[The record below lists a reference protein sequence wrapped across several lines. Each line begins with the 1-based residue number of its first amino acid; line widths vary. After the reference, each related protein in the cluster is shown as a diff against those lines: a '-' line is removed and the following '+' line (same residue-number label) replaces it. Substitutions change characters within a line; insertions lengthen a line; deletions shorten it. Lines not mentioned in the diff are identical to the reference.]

1 MRSYVGYKILLDS
14 PADIPALGFGQFA
27 GALGE
32 IVTES
37 DPRFA
42 VGIFGNWGSGKTT
55 LMRAIRARL
64 SEPPASD
71 RVVPVWFNA
80 WRYEKEEHMIVP
92 LLDVLRD
99 ELVRWAE
106 KRPPESGV
114 RRSAMKAAAVSG
126 RAARAIMAGLT
137 LKVKAPGWM
146 GGPEVGFDGDKFLT
160 ELRQDDDKAASTP
173 QSFYHASFTA
183 LDDAFKGFVHEGQ
196 GERTGEATHRVV
208 VFVDDL
214 DRCLPPNALQVLESM
229 KLFFDL
235 SGFVFVVG
243 LDHAVIRR
251 AIESKYGERVD
262 GEQRA
267 QPGRAVLGAEYI
279 KKIFQVPFTLPP
291 VSIRQLDEFI
301 ATFSGTALSDDQADD
316 LAKNV
321 RPHLD
326 YLVGDSGVNPREVK
340 RFLNA
345 YTLQMKTRPNL
356 DADVVLTM
364 QTLSFRPDWAEAYQ
378 ALLAEPEAFTSA
390 LRNRGLEAPNALE
403 GLWPELA
410 GTAADLAAYFAM
422 PKAAA
427 LLNPAL
433 DLNQYIYSVE
443 STRTA
448 NPALAEIYPKLG
460 SLRERLRQFDPAALD
475 AADRF
480 SVGQGLNQDVRGLLR
495 VANRTLDPAGPGGAL
510 LQGLD
515 QLGSRIPAAD
525 AEVAA
530 WNAWRQSAEA
540 LLARLRDHLLNLSR
554 AASGGPGS
562 APAP

>member
-1 MRSYVGYKILLDS
+1 MRSYAGYKILLDS

-27 GALGE
+27 DALAD
-32 IVTES
+32 IVSES

-64 SEPPASD
+64 SEPPTAD

-99 ELVRWAE
+99 ELVRWAS
-106 KRPPESGV
+106 KRPPRSSV

-126 RAARAIMAGLT
+126 RAARAIMAGMT
-137 LKVKAPGWM
+137 LKVKAPSWV
-146 GGPEVGFDGDKFLT
+146 GGPEVGFDGGKFLT
-160 ELRQDDDKAASTP
+160 ELRKNDDKTANTP

-183 LDDAFKGFVHEGQ
+183 LDDAFRGFVYEGQ
-196 GERTGEATHRVV
+196 DEQTGDATHRVV

-251 AIESKYGERVD
+251 AIESRYGERGDV
-262 GEQRA
+262 EQQA
-267 QPGRAVLGAEYI
+267 QPGRTVLGAEYI

-291 VSIRQLDEFI
+291 VSILQLDEFI

-321 RPHLD
+321 RPHLGH
-326 YLVGDSGVNPREVK
+326 LVGDSGVNPREVK
-340 RFLNA
+340 RFINA
-345 YTLQMKTRPNL
+345 YTLQMKTRPKL
-356 DADVVLTM
+356 EPDVVLTM
-364 QTLSFRPDWAEAYQ
+364 QTLSFRADWTEAYQ
-378 ALLAEPEAFTSA
+378 AFLAEPGAFTSA
-390 LRNRGLEAPNALE
+390 LRNQGQEAPNALE

-410 GTAADLAAYFAM
+410 DVATGLTEYFAM
-422 PKAAA
+422 SKAAK
-427 LLNPAL
+427 LLDPKL
-433 DLNQYIYSVE
+433 DLNQYIYSIE

-460 SLRERLRQFDPAALD
+460 SLRGRLRQLDPAAIDDPVRVREELS
-475 AADRF
+475 R
-480 SVGQGLNQDVRGLLR
+480 DVRGLRR
-495 VANRTLDPAGPGGAL
+495 VATNALDPSGPGGAL

-515 QLGSRIPAAD
+515 QLGSRIPAD
-525 AEVAA
+525 AEAAA
-530 WNAWRQSAEA
+530 WNAWRQSAET
-540 LLARLRDHLLNLSR
+540 LLARLRDHLRR
-554 AASGGPGS
+554 AESSGPGS